1 MRGQANRQ
9 PTYAALRLGFDGGR
23 TGVRL
28 GTTFISKRA
37 PSASAARDTES
48 IVMVGLAGSSKE
60 WTAIRLV
67 PILRAISEIEILPA
81 CRACSSCRAMI
92 FF

>member
-1 MRGQANRQ
+1 
-9 PTYAALRLGFDGGR
+9 LRLDFDGGR
-23 TGVRL
+23 AGVRL
-28 GTTFISKRA
+28 GTTFISRRA
-37 PSASAARDTES
+37 PSATAARDTES

-67 PILRAISEIEILPA
+67 PILRAISEIETLPA
-81 CRACSSCRAMI
+81 CRACSSWRAMI